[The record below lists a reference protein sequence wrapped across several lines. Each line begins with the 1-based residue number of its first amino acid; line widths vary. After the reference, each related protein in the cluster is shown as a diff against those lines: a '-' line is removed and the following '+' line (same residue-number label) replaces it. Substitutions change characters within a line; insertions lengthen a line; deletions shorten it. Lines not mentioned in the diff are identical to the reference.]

1 MTPFRFIQAIVLYFV
16 LVFAVGCGVN
26 LARETA
32 MEPAWG
38 AHTAEMAQGAA
49 LIAAT
54 LLVAWLVAWTFKEA
68 TWEQLFVAGIV
79 ATILLVLADAA
90 IGAELRGKTV
100 EQLLFKRDSFEGALY
115 YGLVGLL
122 AVAPALFSL
131 RRPQSRR
138 HDYVE

>member
-1 MTPFRFIQAIVLYFV
+1 MTPFQFVGAVVLYFV
-16 LVFAVGCGVN
+16 LVFAVGCGIR

-38 AHTAEMAQGAA
+38 AHLAEAIQGIALAA
-49 LIAAT
+49 AILP
-54 LLVAWLVAWTFKEA
+54 VAWLVAWTFREA

-90 IGAELRGKTV
+90 IGAEVRGLTP
-100 EQLLFKRDSFEGALY
+100 ERLLFKRDSFEGAIY

-138 HDYVE
+138 HDYAE